1 MDQVFP
7 WLDVGEVLTQAPLWS
22 KECLEPKDEINED

>member
-1 MDQVFP
+1 MDRVFP
-7 WLDVGEVLTQAPLWS
+7 WLDVGEVLAQAPLRP